1 MSIVA
6 NFHTII
12 EKDLKNMTDTIT
24 DQVIHTIDQ
33 AKRIMTE
40 TATRIATFI
49 VALQITADITERTR
63 TVVPDLT
70 DNYNRPRQGLSIYKD
85 NPLQLRYIYEDNP
98 RQRQGFFED
107 NRQRMYD
114 RPDPCREQR
123 YDYGRNTMPIPPIL
137 LFLSLKTHTFTN
149 FTKNPPSLCSHMLSA

>member
-24 DQVIHTIDQ
+24 DQVIHIIDQ

-63 TVVPDLT
+63 TLVPDLT
-70 DNYNRPRQGLSIYKD
+70 DDYNRPRQGLSIYED
-85 NPLQLRYIYEDNP
+85 NPRQLRYIYEDNP

-123 YDYGRNTMPIPPIL
+123 YDYGRNTMPFPPIL
-137 LFLSLKTHTFTN
+137 LFLSLKTHTFTD
-149 FTKNPPSLCSHMLSA
+149 FTKNPPSLCFHMLSS